1 MAFLDNLALEPQSQL
16 VREFAQAG
24 TPLVQSP
31 VAVREGDNIQLD
43 VPRSGDQI
51 NLNASETPDINL
63 STKAADDDA
72 TAKDL

>member
-31 VAVREGDNIQLD
+31 VAVREGDNI
-43 VPRSGDQI
+43 
-51 NLNASETPDINL
+51 
-63 STKAADDDA
+63 
-72 TAKDL
+72 